1 MNVIWTLAV
10 AVCLKVVSF
19 AVSGWAQD
27 SSGAT
32 LYLISGPEVVHT
44 GAPTP
49 LAVTVFADFPGT
61 VTAELGHGST
71 KVSLTEDF
79 QEGLTSV
86 LTLPP
91 IPDSLTQNSLLNL
104 TVRGYKGNSVIFTNT
119 TTLSF
124 SPRNVST
131 FIRTDRS
138 RYHPGDTVKVRA
150 MCVQLDNHPYKDR
163 VDLSVRDPSGN
174 IVDRWESTANL
185 GIVLQEFPL
194 SHTAPLGRW
203 VMAATVNGVTDEKQ
217 FVVERYER
225 PRFDVL
231 IKTPSHVL
239 AGDDVSGSVR
249 ALYRG
254 GRPLRGT
261 LVVSLESAM
270 SNTTCAMQ
278 TKEFYGS
285 TQFFFSSDQLQAL
298 RTSSVSSDGRTTV
311 HVTVSVN
318 DSTTGFKVNKTVKVH
333 LMQNTFQL
341 TFHDFPPT
349 LKPSLHFYTNL
360 RISRYD
366 RKPLSS
372 VDLKH
377 SAVVRISQ
385 ITSVK
390 KAEPTALILPVS
402 EDGVVRIRFKL
413 QAQVVML
420 FIQAGFQSSEETLK
434 ISNNFSSPSDS
445 YIQIAPGN
453 TSAQIGLS
461 LQINVESTFNL
472 TKLHFVVSSKGQVVA
487 AGTQNSSSF
496 SLTPAL
502 SWAPAACVTVYCI
515 LSDGEIISDT
525 AQISIS
531 QDSYVSLNWSSER
544 AQPGE
549 QVSLTVTG
557 LESRSQ
563 LAVTV
568 MGTQDDA
575 LQPDV
580 NFKEEGDCDLNI
592 LTNTRLYRKN
602 QPGPKNEGHALE
614 VHEYWHHW
622 MDGAEALL
630 WLDTNVSDR
639 TWTSEIILVPDGI
652 TSMGALALVMSENL
666 GLGFTLVPQKLT
678 VSKDFSLSLGVPSL
692 LIRGEQIVLEVKII
706 NHLEQEMDVIVLL
719 AQSKSFEFVLTH
731 RKDASVISAQKVTV
745 ESQASASALF
755 PVRPLALGEVE
766 ISVDAVSAEASDS
779 LVCRVMVKPEGV
791 EQYFSQTLFLE
802 MEPEKQNKSTALSF
816 SFPPNVVPGSQRA
829 RVVLV
834 GDILALSINNL
845 DSLVQL
851 PLGCGE
857 QNMIH
862 FAPSVY
868 VIQYLDTSNQDDQE
882 LRSKAL
888 AYMMEGYQRQLSY
901 QREDGSFS
909 AFGNSDTSGS
919 TWLTA
924 FVLRC
929 FLQAQRYMKIDQNV
943 LDRAVSWL
951 LKRQGPQGE
960 FSEVGRLIHTEMQ
973 GGLDKGPVALTA
985 YVLIALLQDENY
997 TEIHKDSVSLAR
1009 KYLEDKVSSGV
1020 ISNYSLCLTAYALAL
1035 VSSPVSFTALT
1046 QLSKRADYMDG
1057 VMMWSSS
1064 AGLRPHNQK
1073 LPSAQIEMAS
1083 YVLLAHINRGSL
1095 FDGITQMKWLSTQRN
1110 HLGGYG
1116 TTQDTVVALQALA
1129 SYAAFSGASAIN
1141 LMVNVSS
1148 PESSS
1153 LFQINSTNYR
1163 TYQSQEIPAENDL
1176 HLQIYMEGRGFATFQ
1191 LNVFY
1196 HLERETFSENQQQ
1209 AADEE
1214 AFSLRIDAADGGDCN
1229 HMMLSVCTRLKDS
1242 QLIPHTGMVILDVAL
1257 LSGFTLSP
1265 EAAVQSAVIRKVET
1279 APEKVILYLDSLN
1292 KSEVCI
1298 NLPLVR
1304 NYKVARVHDAVVHV
1318 YDYYEPTRNAM
1329 STYNSRVL
1337 PGVDACFFCGANCDL
1352 CRPGITIAM
1361 SAQSMAAYSFS
1372 CLFLGLTVFLF
1383 LVS

>member
-1 MNVIWTLAV
+1 
-10 AVCLKVVSF
+10 
-19 AVSGWAQD
+19 
-27 SSGAT
+27 T

-49 LAVTVFADFPGT
+49 LACPHASSCEYSFYLCSRGKNKVF
-61 VTAELGHGST
+61 
-71 KVSLTEDF
+71 LT
-79 QEGLTSV
+79 GITV
-86 LTLPP
+86 LTLMSSLQ

-163 VDLSVRDPSGN
+163 VDLSDPSGN

-203 VMAATVNGVTDEKQ
+203 VMAATVNVGW
-217 FVVERYER
+217 
-225 PRFDVL
+225 L
-231 IKTPSHVL
+231 LLS
-239 AGDDVSGSVR
+239 
-249 ALYRG
+249 
-254 GRPLRGT
+254 PL
-261 LVVSLESAM
+261 
-270 SNTTCAMQ
+270 
-278 TKEFYGS
+278 
-285 TQFFFSSDQLQAL
+285 
-298 RTSSVSSDGRTTV
+298 
-311 HVTVSVN
+311 H
-318 DSTTGFKVNKTVKVH
+318 
-333 LMQNTFQL
+333 NTFQL

-349 LKPSLHFYTNL
+349 LKPSLHFYTNVSYYYYHYYHKSQCQSL
-360 RISRYD
+360 LDTVLVPPLFGLHSSGSQDTTESR
-366 RKPLSS
+366 S
-372 VDLKH
+372 
-377 SAVVRISQ
+377 
-385 ITSVK
+385 
-390 KAEPTALILPVS
+390 
-402 EDGVVRIRFKL
+402 
-413 QAQVVML
+413 
-420 FIQAGFQSSEETLK
+420 
-434 ISNNFSSPSDS
+434 
-445 YIQIAPGN
+445 
-453 TSAQIGLS
+453 
-461 LQINVESTFNL
+461 
-472 TKLHFVVSSKGQVVA
+472 VSSKGQVVA

-575 LQPDV
+575 LQFIVTIFPLPPQ
-580 NFKEEGDCDLNI
+580 DCDLNI

-602 QPGPKNEGHALE
+602 QPGPKNGKMCYKYNLIHFLGLLSEGHALE

-630 WLDTNVSDR
+630 WLDTNV
-639 TWTSEIILVPDGI
+639 SEIILVPDGI

-706 NHLEQEMDVIVLL
+706 NHLEQEMD
-719 AQSKSFEFVLTH
+719 
-731 RKDASVISAQKVTV
+731 DASVISAQKVTV

-997 TEIHKDSVSLAR
+997 TVNSVSLAR

-1046 QLSKRADYMDG
+1046 QLSKRADYMGD
-1057 VMMWSSS
+1057 S
-1064 AGLRPHNQK
+1064 AFFLPEK

-1116 TTQDTVVALQALA
+1116 TTQVRQ
-1129 SYAAFSGASAIN
+1129 
-1141 LMVNVSS
+1141 
-1148 PESSS
+1148 
-1153 LFQINSTNYR
+1153 NS
-1163 TYQSQEIPAENDL
+1163 
-1176 HLQIYMEGRGFATFQ
+1176 
-1191 LNVFY
+1191 
-1196 HLERETFSENQQQ
+1196 
-1209 AADEE
+1209 
-1214 AFSLRIDAADGGDCN
+1214 FSLTDSHLTYADKKIYQYLVTMHVKHSGN
-1229 HMMLSVCTRLKDS
+1229 FVLSRLKDS

-1279 APEKVILYLDSLN
+1279 APEKVILYLDSVS
-1292 KSEVCI
+1292 SEVCI